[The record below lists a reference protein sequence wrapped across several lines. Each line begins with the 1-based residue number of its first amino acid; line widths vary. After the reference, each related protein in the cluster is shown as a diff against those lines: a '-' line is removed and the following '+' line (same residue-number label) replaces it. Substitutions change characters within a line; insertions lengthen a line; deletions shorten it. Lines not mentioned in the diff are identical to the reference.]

1 MSLQEKQQSEANWV
15 VHTILYDVD
24 QEFVEEALWT
34 VNRLPREA
42 VLKEVLYYDPAAIR
56 YFEAWLDAGGDIS
69 KCVESPATHAPLTL
83 KTNSKKAQ
91 NCIT

>member
-56 YFEAWLDAGGDIS
+56 YFEAWLDAGEIFQN
-69 KCVESPATHAPLTL
+69 VLNPPQPTHL
-83 KTNSKKAQ
+83 
-91 NCIT
+91 